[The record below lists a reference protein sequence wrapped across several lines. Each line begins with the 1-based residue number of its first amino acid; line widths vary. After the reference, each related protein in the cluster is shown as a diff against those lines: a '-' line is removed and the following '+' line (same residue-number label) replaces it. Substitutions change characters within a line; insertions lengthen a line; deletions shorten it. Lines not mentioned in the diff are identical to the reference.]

1 MHESVPSA
9 VEDLT
14 AAPDLAGLDAALAPL
29 SMMAGW
35 SKLEPSLWPQPHAQH
50 VPAVW
55 RYAEARAGLD
65 SAGRMISAEQAER
78 RNLFLVNPVEGN
90 DYPTVRTLVGAYQMI
105 LPGERARSHRHSPN
119 ALRLV
124 MDVVPGT
131 YTVVDGVR
139 IDMEPGDV
147 LLTPGG
153 CWHGHGNDGAEPGYW
168 IDYLDVPLVQL
179 LEPMF
184 LQWHPDGFQESTTA
198 TRDSEYVFAWTE
210 TERRLAAALPD
221 EHGRL
226 RIQLGDPAMPTTAL
240 FMERGADRCR
250 RGPLRTTAHQ
260 IVTCVSG
267 RGSTRVGDAEIT
279 WERGDVLAVPGWT
292 AYQHR
297 AEEDAV
303 LFTVTD
309 QPVMEKLGFLR
320 EEPAVAE
327 VWSNGSS
334 TG

>member
-1 MHESVPSA
+1 MEKRA
-9 VEDLT
+9 AALT
-14 AAPDLAGLDAALAPL
+14 AAPDLAALDAALAPL
-29 SMMAGW
+29 AMMAGW
-35 SKLEPSLWPQPHAQH
+35 SKLEPSLWPQPQAEQ
-50 VPAVW
+50 VPAAW

-90 DYPTVRTLVGAYQMI
+90 DYPTVRTLVSAYQMI

-124 MDVVPGT
+124 MDVAPGT

-139 IDMEPGDV
+139 IDMAPGDV

-168 IDYLDVPLVQL
+168 IDYLDVPLVHL

-184 LQWHPDGFQESTTA
+184 LEWYPDGFQEPTSA
-198 TRDSEYVFAWTE
+198 TRDSEYVFGWAE
-210 TERRLAAALPD
+210 TERRLVAAVPD
-221 EHGRL
+221 ERGRL
-226 RIQLGDPAMPTTAL
+226 RIELHAPSMPTTAL
-240 FMERGADRCR
+240 FMEAVGA
-250 RGPLRTTAHQ
+250 GGAVGAIRTTAHQ

-267 RGSTRVGDAEIT
+267 RGSTRVGSDEIT
-279 WERGDVLAVPGWT
+279 WERGDVLAIPAWT

-297 AEEDAV
+297 AAQDAI
-303 LFTVTD
+303 LFTVSD
-309 QPVMEKLGFLR
+309 RPVMEKLGFLR
-320 EEPAVAE
+320 EVSADADA
-327 VWSNGSS
+327 
-334 TG
+334 